1 MEVKYKIDRVRLKVR
16 IQRIM
21 GKHLHYYDTLTEE
34 DVEEIDN
41 FVKQHS
47 LGIRVAYD
55 MWKFKDKQSLT
66 MFMLRYGGEI
76 N

>member
-34 DVEEIDN
+34 DVEDIDN
-41 FVKQHS
+41 FVKQQS

-55 MWKFKDKQSLT
+55 MWKFNDKQSLT
-66 MFMLRYGGEI
+66 MFMLKYGGEI